1 MDTQTKNPNCQ
12 SDEASTRY
20 GFDCPPQEIVV
31 DIASRLPI
39 TSLRQFYFVQKSF
52 YNLSRDPELVNLHI
66 SRAVRNDPCIII
78 SMDCDLLY
86 FLEFSDL
93 GMHFVYNPFTRDWC
107 ELSQSAEFWGHTDFV
122 FGFGFSPT
130 TNEYKVILIVHNR
143 PEYHCKSYLHVLNL
157 GSNSWR
163 RVGEE
168 VYHIDPCCQGIMV
181 NGKMHW
187 LTLFGYDKKQC
198 DRLIVSFDLA
208 DEIFGEVPIVN
219 FGVDPRIVQFQL
231 VVFGDCITVAITLP
245 HENGEGLDI
254 WVMRECNVKESW
266 IKEFIMLGKA
276 IT

>member
-1 MDTQTKNPNCQ
+1 MSRAVKNNPCFIINMYDQ
-12 SDEASTRY
+12 LYVVEFSVHGMEEGVRYRPLNDRSAMYLLASSKV
-20 GFDCPPQEIVV
+20 I
-31 DIASRLPI
+31 RLRKIHAPAN
-39 TSLRQFYFVQKSF
+39 LMAQFKMKSF

-93 GMHFVYNPFTRDWC
+93 GMEDVVRKINTPFERMLEFDWVGSCHGLLCFCDSVFRDALYVYNPFTRDWC

-122 FGFGFSPT
+122 SGFGFSPT

-187 LTLFGYDKKQC
+187 LTLFGYDK
-198 DRLIVSFDLA
+198 
-208 DEIFGEVPIVN
+208 
-219 FGVDPRIVQFQL
+219 
-231 VVFGDCITVAITLP
+231 
-245 HENGEGLDI
+245 
-254 WVMRECNVKESW
+254 
-266 IKEFIMLGKA
+266 
-276 IT
+276 

>member
-31 DIASRLPI
+31 DIASSLPI

-93 GMHFVYNPFTRDWC
+93 GMEDVMRKINTPFERILEFDWIGSCHGLLCFCDSVFRDALYVYNPFTRDWC

-143 PEYHCKSYLHVLNL
+143 PEYHS
-157 GSNSWR
+157 
-163 RVGEE
+163 
-168 VYHIDPCCQGIMV
+168 
-181 NGKMHW
+181 
-187 LTLFGYDKKQC
+187 
-198 DRLIVSFDLA
+198 

-276 IT
+276 MA

>member
-1 MDTQTKNPNCQ
+1 MPTSTRGVLLYPSLLYIFCVLISACLMDTQTKNPNCQ

-31 DIASRLPI
+31 DIASSFPI

-52 YNLSRDPELVNLHI
+52 YLSRDPELVNLHI

-93 GMHFVYNPFTRDWC
+93 GMEDVVRKINTPFERILEFDWVGSCHGLLDWC

-157 GSNSWR
+157 GSNSWS

-181 NGKMHW
+181 NGKLHW
-187 LTLFGYDKKQC
+187 LTLFGYDK
-198 DRLIVSFDLA
+198 
-208 DEIFGEVPIVN
+208 
-219 FGVDPRIVQFQL
+219 
-231 VVFGDCITVAITLP
+231 
-245 HENGEGLDI
+245 
-254 WVMRECNVKESW
+254 
-266 IKEFIMLGKA
+266 
-276 IT
+276 